1 MDLPRFRG
9 QFVVFIIFVICIDLT
24 RSSLTARKRGQKL
37 RGDFLIEYA
46 KNRPRIKLQEPRS
59 RSTPG
64 GAIPGISMRRRF
76 CIRDHAASL
85 RA

>member
-1 MDLPRFRG
+1 
-9 QFVVFIIFVICIDLT
+9 
-24 RSSLTARKRGQKL
+24 
-37 RGDFLIEYA
+37 LIEYA